1 MNFSRIISLGVVG
14 IAILI
19 TVPLKV
25 SNFGVVQKKLSD
37 SLEQATIA
45 ILVREGFE
53 VTTGNRYGSFLITAQ
68 QNDCQLQIQEAAAE
82 GFDVDA
88 IGVNGN
94 RDARIAFE
102 YNGKLSTSHPTIR
115 ATISKIFD
123 RFEWKLGMTTSWSPV
138 ISITSIGHCPL
149 NTIPWR
155 EVATIQAN

>member
-45 ILVREGFE
+45 ILVREGFK
-53 VTTGNRYGSFLITAQ
+53 VMTGNRYGSFLITAQ
-68 QNDCQLQIQEAAAE
+68 QSDCQLQIQEGAAE
-82 GFDVDA
+82 GIDVDA

-94 RDARIAFE
+94 RDAKIAFE
-102 YNGKLSTSHPTIR
+102 YNGKLSI
-115 ATISKIFD
+115 K
-123 RFEWKLGMTTSWSPV
+123 SPD
-138 ISITSIGHCPL
+138 
-149 NTIPWR
+149 IPR
-155 EVATIQAN
+155 DHFQNF